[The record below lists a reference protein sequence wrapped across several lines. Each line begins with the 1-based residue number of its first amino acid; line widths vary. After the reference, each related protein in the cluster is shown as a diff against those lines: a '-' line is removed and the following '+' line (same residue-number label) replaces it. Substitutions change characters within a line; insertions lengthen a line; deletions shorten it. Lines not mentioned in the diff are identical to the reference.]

1 MSKLL
6 KTFFLLISACL
17 ILSGCA
23 ESRAYIDIFGI
34 VKNDL
39 NSTTN
44 NKTVFV
50 DKYTETRRFATNDS
64 TPDQPTYTTKSRS
77 R

>member
-50 DKYTETRRFATNDS
+50 DKYTET
-64 TPDQPTYTTKSRS
+64 
-77 R
+77 